1 MNIQYY
7 AKELQ
12 DKNELYDLIMNNSF
26 GGVLL
31 PVSYTHLWDIHLG
44 DVLIWLVPERVK

>member
-31 PVSYTHLWDIHLG
+31 LTIIKSSND
-44 DVLIWLVPERVK
+44 R